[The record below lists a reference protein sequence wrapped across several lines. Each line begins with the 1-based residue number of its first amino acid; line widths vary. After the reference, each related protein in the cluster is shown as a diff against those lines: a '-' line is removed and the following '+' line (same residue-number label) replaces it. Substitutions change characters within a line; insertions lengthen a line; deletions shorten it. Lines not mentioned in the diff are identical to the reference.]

1 MDLTS
6 LEGWS
11 DGYRDQEAR
20 TVLQLRRN
28 RRLAGGCSGLH
39 RCRPDSQREAAY
51 ARRQRGPLLRGPGER
66 QASHH
71 QHDVRALCRVLS
83 RDHHPPGGDPPGAG
97 LAHDIDTLRFARFRH
112 NHIKFD
118 VDPDSHTGKLRVIND
133 AINRWTHVA
142 PLASKMTVLQ
152 HISWA
157 DPPKSL
163 EQRLEDNRKLQIAID
178 KERALYG
185 YRKIV

>member
-1 MDLTS
+1 
-6 LEGWS
+6 
-11 DGYRDQEAR
+11 
-20 TVLQLRRN
+20 V
-28 RRLAGGCSGLH
+28 
-39 RCRPDSQREAAY
+39 
-51 ARRQRGPLLRGPGER
+51 
-66 QASHH
+66 
-71 QHDVRALCRVLS
+71 V
-83 RDHHPPGGDPPGAG
+83 
-97 LAHDIDTLRFARFRH
+97 
-112 NHIKFD
+112 
-118 VDPDSHTGKLRVIND
+118 PDSHTGKLRVIND